1 MLPEVEKL
9 VLVQNRDQ
17 RILAI
22 NKELAGIPLTEE
34 DCKEKLVEDEQA
46 TAAAK
51 LALQEVEVAINS
63 LEIDVQTRK
72 DSINKLKTQQFETK
86 KNEEFWAMGED
97 IKRYEGEID
106 ELEEKEINLMETAEE
121 LGGTYRKATA
131 SLEEMQESVAGDLES
146 LAKLQKNLESERTSE
161 TEKRGKSAEPVD
173 EDLLELYDRL
183 IKAKN
188 GVAVVGLIDG
198 ACNGCHMKVIQATVV
213 DVKSEKAVAHCEN
226 CGRILYWWTDED

>member
-17 RILAI
+17 KILAI
-22 NKELAGIPLTEE
+22 DKELAGIPLKEE
-34 DCKEKLVEDEQA
+34 DCREKLVEDEQA

-97 IKRYEGEID
+97 IKRYEGEIIA
-106 ELEEKEINLMETAEE
+106 LEETEIELMERAEE
-121 LGGTYRKATA
+121 LSKAYQDATN
-131 SLEEMQESVAGDLES
+131 SLEEMQKSVAGDLES
-146 LAKLQKNLESERTSE
+146 LATLKKNLETERAREAEERS
-161 TEKRGKSAEPVD
+161 KAIEPVD
-173 EDLLELYDRL
+173 EDLLELYNRL
-183 IKAKN
+183 FKAKN
-188 GVAVVGLIDG
+188 GFAVAGLTDG
-198 ACNGCHMKVIQATVV
+198 ACRGCHMKVIKSTAI
-213 DVKSEKAVAHCEN
+213 DVKAEKAVAFCEN

>member
-9 VLVQNRDQ
+9 VLVQNHDQ

-22 NKELAGIPLTEE
+22 NKELAGIPLKEE
-34 DCKEKLVEDEQA
+34 DCKEKLLEDQEA

-51 LALQEVEVAINS
+51 LVLQKIEVAINS

-97 IKRYEGEID
+97 IKRYEAEIS
-106 ELEEKEINLMETAEE
+106 ELEEKEMALMEEAEE
-121 LGGTYRKATA
+121 FGAVHDKAAA
-131 SLEEMQESVAGDLES
+131 SLKEAEETVAEDLEG
-146 LAKLQKNLESERTSE
+146 LAKLQKNLESEKEEEVVKQKTAS
-161 TEKRGKSAEPVD
+161 EPVD
-173 EDLLELYDRL
+173 EDLRELYDRL

-198 ACNGCHMKVIQATVV
+198 ACNGCHMKVIHSTLIE
-213 DVKSEKAVAHCEN
+213 VKAEKDIASCEN

>member
-46 TAAAK
+46 TAAGK

-63 LEIDVQTRK
+63 LEIDVHTRK

-97 IKRYEGEID
+97 IKRYEGEIN
-106 ELEEKEINLMETAEE
+106 ELEEKEIDLMEKAEE
-121 LGGTYRKATA
+121 LGDVYKGAKT
-131 SLEEMQESVAGDLES
+131 SLEEVQESVAGDLES
-146 LAKLQKNLESERTSE
+146 LVRLQKNLESERALE
-161 TEKRGKSAEPVD
+161 TEKRVKAAESVD

-198 ACNGCHMKVIQATVV
+198 ACNGCHMKVIQSTVV
-213 DVKSEKAVAHCEN
+213 DAKAEKSVAHCEN

>member
-22 NKELAGIPLTEE
+22 NKELAGIPFTEE

-106 ELEEKEINLMETAEE
+106 ELEEKEINLM
-121 LGGTYRKATA
+121 
-131 SLEEMQESVAGDLES
+131 
-146 LAKLQKNLESERTSE
+146 
-161 TEKRGKSAEPVD
+161 
-173 EDLLELYDRL
+173 
-183 IKAKN
+183 
-188 GVAVVGLIDG
+188 
-198 ACNGCHMKVIQATVV
+198 
-213 DVKSEKAVAHCEN
+213 
-226 CGRILYWWTDED
+226 